1 MYVFTVP
8 FDTTDIHLI
17 VPTIHPHKNDETDVL
32 QVQEKE
38 REREREKKRRI
49 RSHNIQQDI
58 REQNNN
64 TPFLPQ
70 DNIRLSLLDV
80 I

>member
-32 QVQEKE
+32 QEKE
-38 REREREKKRRI
+38 REKEREKKK
-49 RSHNIQQDI
+49 D
-58 REQNNN
+58 
-64 TPFLPQ
+64 
-70 DNIRLSLLDV
+70 
-80 I
+80 